1 LKKITKIERNT
12 SVASEQ
18 PKLRVAAYCRVSTD
32 DEDQLFSL
40 DAQIKHYDSYIKQN
54 PEWEFAGL
62 YYDKGITGTKKEKRP
77 EFLRL
82 ITDCESKRID
92 LIVTKSISRFSR
104 NTTDCLEVV
113 RRLIDLHVFVY
124 FEKENIHTGS
134 MESELMLSILSG
146 LAANESTS
154 ISENNKWSVKQ
165 RFQNG
170 TFRLS
175 SPPYGYDSIE
185 GKLVIN
191 EDQAKTIRMIFSM
204 TLAGFGVG
212 KIAKELNRLKI
223 PTKRSQFWNS
233 STILGILQNEK
244 YVGDALFQK
253 TFTDACFKRH
263 LNTGERDFYQIKDN
277 HPAIISRADFDA
289 VQTILLQRRKEK
301 SIEKQ
306 NPKYQNRYP
315 FSGKILC
322 FECGGKFKRRIH
334 AQCQERIAWCCSTH
348 LFDSDMCSMKFILES
363 NLEYTFVTM
372 MNKLIFGHTIMLKPL
387 LISLR
392 GMSTAEEKAKR
403 KKLEKQLD
411 EITEQRNVLLGL
423 MSKGYLEP
431 AAYTKGN
438 NQLISDAKHLQ
449 SQCEQI
455 NRLISSGQE
464 YLSELNA
471 LLHFVSKASML
482 EHFDA
487 ELFSRFVK
495 QIHVYSRCE
504 VGLELKCGLILRERV
519 VEE

>member
-1 LKKITKIERNT
+1 
-12 SVASEQ
+12 
-18 PKLRVAAYCRVSTD
+18 
-32 DEDQLFSL
+32 
-40 DAQIKHYDSYIKQN
+40 
-54 PEWEFAGL
+54 
-62 YYDKGITGTKKEKRP
+62 
-77 EFLRL
+77 
-82 ITDCESKRID
+82 
-92 LIVTKSISRFSR
+92 
-104 NTTDCLEVV
+104 V
-113 RRLIDLHVFVY
+113 RRLIDFSVFVY

-134 MESELMLSILSG
+134 MESELMLSILAG

-170 TFRLS
+170 TFKLS
-175 SPPYGYDSIE
+175 SPPYGYDSID

-191 EDQAKTIRMIFSM
+191 EDQAETVRMIFSM
-204 TLAGFGVG
+204 TLAGLGVG

-223 PTKRSQFWNS
+223 PTKRSQSWNS
-233 STILGILQNEK
+233 STILGMLQNEK

-253 TFTDACFKRH
+253 TFTDSRFKRH
-263 LNTGERDFYQIKDN
+263 TNTGEKDFYQIKDN
-277 HPAIISRADFDA
+277 HPAIISRVDFES
-289 VQTILLQRRKEK
+289 VHYIQLQRRKEK
-301 SIEKQ
+301 SLEKQ

-372 MNKLIFGHTIMLKPL
+372 MNKLIFGHTIVLKPL

-392 GMSTAEEKAKR
+392 GMSTTEEKAKR

-411 EITEQRNVLLGL
+411 EITEQRNVLLEL

-449 SQCEQI
+449 SQCEQLD
-455 NRLISSGQE
+455 RLISSGQE
-464 YLSELNA
+464 YLSELNN

-487 ELFSRFVK
+487 VLFSRFVK

-504 VGLELKCGLILRERV
+504 VGFELKCGLFLREKV

>member
-1 LKKITKIERNT
+1 MKKITKIERNT
-12 SVASEQ
+12 SFTSEQ

-32 DEDQLFSL
+32 GEDQLVSL
-40 DAQIKHYDSYIKQN
+40 DAQMKHYDSYIKQN
-54 PEWEFAGL
+54 SEWEFAGI

-82 ITDCESKRID
+82 ISDCESKRID

-113 RRLIDLHVFVY
+113 RQLIDLSVFVY

-175 SPPYGYDSIE
+175 SPPYGYDSID

-191 EDQAKTIRMIFSM
+191 EDQAETIRMIFSM

-212 KIAKELNRLKI
+212 KIAKELDRLKP
-223 PTKRSQFWNS
+223 PTIRSRSWNP
-233 STILGILQNEK
+233 STILGIIHNEK

-253 TFTDACFKRH
+253 TFTDDRFKRH
-263 LNTGERDFYQIKDN
+263 VNTGERDFYQIKDN
-277 HPAIISRADFDA
+277 HPAIISRADFNA
-289 VQTILLQRRKEK
+289 AQAMLRQRRKEK

-306 NPKYQNRYP
+306 NSKYQNRYP
-315 FSGKILC
+315 FSGKMLC
-322 FECGGKFKRRIH
+322 SECGGKFKRRIH

-348 LFDSDMCSMKFILES
+348 LLDSDMCSTKFILES
-363 NLEYTFVTM
+363 NIEFAFVVV
-372 MNKLIFGHTIMLKPL
+372 MNKLIFGHTTVLKPL
-387 LISLR
+387 LIRLR
-392 GMSTAEEKAKR
+392 GMSTAEEKAER

-411 EITEQRNVLLGL
+411 EIAEQRNVLLEL

-449 SQCEQI
+449 SQCEQLD
-455 NRLISSGQE
+455 RLISSGQE

-482 EHFDA
+482 GHFDA

-495 QIHVYSRCE
+495 QIHVYSRFE
-504 VGLELKCGLILRERV
+504 VGFELKCGLILRELV
-519 VEE
+519 VDK